1 MKIACP
7 KCGFEEPESA
17 RECSRCGV
25 VFGKLGRPSPDAPR
39 HQSPVPGPQSV
50 GPTGDRG
57 LGTDADDVPDGRIG
71 PAELKVLGIGLVAAI
86 IVSVT
91 PLISFIFSGIITLFH
106 ELGHAVMGWI
116 LGMPSIPSFDFVY
129 GGGLTHHSGFQIIVA
144 LLIAGAFPYGMYLFR
159 QNRKAVVLIGTLFL
173 IWLFFVSS
181 EWRRDFLFSAAGH
194 LAEFILAGILFYQ
207 ALSGVGWRIP
217 EIERPLGAFVA
228 FFVQINSMKFA
239 WRLMHDAEFLSWY
252 REGKGGMLMN
262 DLESVALDLHI
273 HTPFN
278 PGIIGVAR
286 LLFIFSF
293 VPIAVALIWYFQ
305 RSRWHRVL
313 RSLRTVDA

>member
-17 RECSRCGV
+17 RECSRCGI
-25 VFGKLGRPSPDAPR
+25 VFSKLAETPRPAKR
-39 HQSPVPGPQSV
+39 GEGGPAKR
-50 GPTGDRG
+50 DRVRG
-57 LGTDADDVPDGRIG
+57 DADEDVPNGRIG
-71 PAELKVLGIGLVAAI
+71 PAELKILGIGLVAAI

-91 PLISFIFSGIITLFH
+91 PFVSFVFSAIITLFH

-116 LGMPSIPSFDFVY
+116 LGMPAIPAFDFVY
-129 GGGLTHHSGFQIIVA
+129 GGGITSHSGFQIIVA
-144 LLIAGAFPYGMYLFR
+144 LLIAGGFAYVMYLFR
-159 QNRKAVVLIGTLFL
+159 QNRKALFL
-173 IWLFFVSS
+173 IGGVFLVWLFFVSS
-181 EWRRDFLFSAAGH
+181 DWRRDFAFSAAGH
-194 LAEFILAGILFYQ
+194 LSEFILAGILFYQ

-228 FFVQINSMKFA
+228 FFVQIHSMKFA
-239 WRLMHDAEFLSWY
+239 WRLMHDPEFLSWY

-286 LLFIFSF
+286 LLFLFSF

-305 RSRWHRVL
+305 RARWHRML
-313 RSLRTVDA
+313 RALRTVDA